1 MSPAR
6 RRLRPG
12 TVEGAYITIGKR
24 RMINLCSNDYLGMP
38 PTPVPDSQMQSSS
51 RLLSGSD
58 PAHSDL
64 ERRLARHRSSQKALL
79 FPTGYAANLGAIAA
93 LAGNGD
99 TVLSDELNH
108 ASIIDACRLSGAR
121 VRVYSHNDAGSAARA
136 ARGARGR
143 IFVVT
148 EGVFSM
154 DGDSAP
160 LAELA
165 EESEKAGATLVL
177 DDAHGDFAV
186 GRGGRG
192 SASLQKVSKRVGVH
206 TGSLSKALG
215 SFGGYAAMGA
225 EAARTCV
232 DSSRAFIYTTALPS
246 SLALHALGRMGS
258 DRGPYQAR
266 LADNSRYMAR
276 ELGGLAGSSSHIIPV
291 VVGGEREAAR
301 MSAMLERQGVFAPPI
316 RHPTVPRGRAR
327 IRISVT
333 AWLSREQVGEC
344 ADAVRRAARR
354 AGLL

>member
-1 MSPAR
+1 MIR

-12 TVEGAYITIGKR
+12 TLDGPHITVRGR

-38 PTPVPDSQMQSSS
+38 PTPVATSQMQSSS

-58 PAHSDL
+58 PVHSEL
-64 ERRLARHRSSQKALL
+64 EKELARHRSARRALL

-93 LAGNGD
+93 LAGRGD

-121 VRVYSHNDAGSAARA
+121 VRVYSHSDARSMERA

-143 IFVVT
+143 LFAVT

-165 EESEKAGATLVL
+165 ESSEKVGATLVL

-186 GRGGRG
+186 GPGGRG
-192 SASLQKVSKRVGVH
+192 SARRQGVASKVAVH

-215 SFGGYAAMGA
+215 SFGGYAAMGR
-225 EAARTCV
+225 EAAEECI

-246 SLALHALGRMGS
+246 SIAGHALDRMRA
-258 DRGPYQAR
+258 DRRPYQKKLEANCR
-266 LADNSRYMAR
+266 AMAA
-276 ELGGLAGSSSHIIPV
+276 ELGSLAGSQGHIVPV
-291 VVGGEREAAR
+291 MTGSEERAER
-301 MSAMLERQGVFAPPI
+301 MGRMLQRDGVFALPV
-316 RHPTVPRGRAR
+316 RYPTVPRGKAR

-333 AWLSREQVGEC
+333 GWLSEPHVAEAAQ
-344 ADAVRRAARR
+344 AVRRAARKT
-354 AGLL
+354 GLL

>member
-12 TVEGAYITIGKR
+12 TVEGAHITVGKR
-24 RMINLCSNDYLGMP
+24 RMLNLCSNDYLGMP
-38 PTPVPDSQMQSSS
+38 PTPVPTSQMQSSS

-64 ERRLARHRSSQKALL
+64 ERRLARHRSSKKALL

-93 LAGNGD
+93 LAGRGD

-121 VRVYSHNDAGSAARA
+121 VRVYPHNDAGAAARA

-143 IFVVT
+143 LFVVT

-165 EESEKAGATLVL
+165 EASEKAGATLVL

-192 SASLQKVSKRVGVH
+192 SASLQKVSGRVGVH

-215 SFGGYAAMGA
+215 SFGGYAAMDA

-246 SLALHALGRMGS
+246 SLALHALGRIES
-258 DRGPYQAR
+258 DREPYQAK
-266 LADNSRYMAR
+266 LADNAAYMAR
-276 ELGGLAGSSSHIIPV
+276 ELGGLAGSKSHIIPV
-291 VVGGEREAAR
+291 MVGGEREAAD
-301 MSAMLERQGVFAPPI
+301 MSRALEGHGVFAPAI

-333 AWLSREQVGEC
+333 AWLSRDQVGAS
-344 ADAVRRAARR
+344 ADAVRRAARG